1 MDYQIFVASAPGLE
15 DITAREV
22 TGLGLAQGGAM
33 RVLPGGVEFSG
44 DLETVYRAN
53 LLLRTASRVLVR
65 LSTFYATD
73 FSELRTK
80 ASRLPWNRYLHPG
93 QRGCK
98 QPVTVR
104 ATCHES
110 KLYHSDAVIERVLGA
125 IRDRLG
131 ATVTLDAANDEE
143 TDQPAQLVVVRLFKN
158 RCTVSV
164 DSSGALL
171 HQRGYR
177 LATAKA
183 PLRETLAAGLVLAS
197 GWDGR
202 APLLDPFCG
211 SGTIPIEAALW
222 ARNIAPGKA
231 RTFAFMAWPDF
242 APDVW
247 AATLAAAIAAERP
260 DAPPILA
267 SDRDAGAIRAA
278 EANAARAGVVDDID
292 FACQAVSAIAPP
304 PELGWIVTNPPYG
317 VRVSEN
323 KDLRNLYAQFG
334 NVLRAH
340 CPGWRVTFL
349 CSDLALIGQTRLPVE
364 TSRVWTNGG
373 LRVRVAQGIVGDRRG
388 DR

>member
-1 MDYQIFVASAPGLE
+1 MEYQIFVTSAPGLE
-15 DITAREV
+15 DITAREI
-22 TGLGLAQGGAM
+22 TGLDLARG
-33 RVLPGGVEFSG
+33 RVETLPGGVEFSG

-53 LLLRTASRVLVR
+53 LLLRTASRVLAR

-80 ASRLPWNRYLHPG
+80 ASRLPWERYLRPD
-93 QRGCK
+93 
-98 QPVTVR
+98 QPVSIR
-104 ATCHES
+104 ATCRES

-125 IRDRLG
+125 IGDRLG
-131 ATVTLDAANDEE
+131 ASVTLGATADEE
-143 TDQPAQLVVVRLFKN
+143 ADRPAQLAVVRLFKN

-164 DSSGALL
+164 DASGALL
-171 HQRGYR
+171 HRRGYR

-211 SGTIPIEAALW
+211 AGTIPIEATLW

-231 RTFAFMAWPDF
+231 RDFAFMAWPDF
-242 APDVW
+242 TPDVW
-247 AATLAAAIAAERP
+247 ESTLAAAIAAERP

-278 EANAARAGVVDDID
+278 EANAARAGVADDIA
-292 FACQAVSAIAPP
+292 FICQAVSAIAPP
-304 PELGWIVTNPPYG
+304 PGPGWIVANPPYG

-334 NVLRAH
+334 NVLRAQ

-349 CSDLALIGQTRLPVE
+349 CSSLPLIGQTRLPVE

-373 LRVRVAQGIVGDRRG
+373 LRVRVAQGIVTR
-388 DR
+388 

>member
-1 MDYQIFVASAPGLE
+1 MDYQLFITSAPGME

-22 TGLGLAQGGAM
+22 DELGLARDGAA
-33 RVLPGGVEFSG
+33 RSIPGGVEFSG

-80 ASRLPWNRYLHPG
+80 ASRLPWNRYLQPG

-98 QPVTVR
+98 QPITVR

-125 IRDRLG
+125 IGDRLG
-131 ATVTLDAANDEE
+131 VPVALDTATDEE
-143 TDQPAQLVVVRLFKN
+143 ADQPAQLVVVRLFKN

-171 HQRGYR
+171 HRRGYR

-202 APLLDPFCG
+202 VPLLDPFCG
-211 SGTIPIEAALW
+211 AGTILIEAALW

-231 RTFAFMAWPDF
+231 RNFAFMTWPDF

-247 AATLAAAIAAERP
+247 EATLAAAIAAERP
-260 DAPPILA
+260 AAPPILA

-278 EANAARAGVVDDID
+278 EANAARAGVADDIA
-292 FACQAVSAIAPP
+292 FTCQAVSAIAPP
-304 PELGWIVTNPPYG
+304 PEPGWVVTNPPYG

-340 CPGWRVTFL
+340 CPGWHVTFL
-349 CSDLALIGQTRLPVE
+349 CSDLTLVRQTRLAVE

-373 LRVRVAQGIVGDRRG
+373 LRVRVAQGLVGS
-388 DR
+388 

>member
-1 MDYQIFVASAPGLE
+1 MNYPVFVVSAPGME
-15 DITAREV
+15 DITAREIAE
-22 TGLGLAQGGAM
+22 LDLARGGTAQT
-33 RVLPGGVEFSG
+33 VPGGVEFSG

-53 LLLRTASRVLVR
+53 LLLRTASRVLAR

-80 ASRLPWNRYLHPG
+80 ASRLPWERYLRPG
-93 QRGCK
+93 Q
-98 QPVTVR
+98 PVSIR
-104 ATCHES
+104 ATCRES

-125 IRDRLG
+125 IKDRLS
-131 ATVTLDAANDEE
+131 ASVTLCAATDDAVADGGEA
-143 TDQPAQLVVVRLFKN
+143 DRPAQVVVVRLFKN

-171 HQRGYR
+171 HRRGYR

-202 APLLDPFCG
+202 TPLLDPFCG

-222 ARNIAPGKA
+222 TRNIAPGKA
-231 RTFAFMAWPDF
+231 RNFAFMAWPDF
-242 APDVW
+242 TPDVW
-247 AATLAAAIAAERP
+247 ESTLAAAIAAERP
-260 DAPPILA
+260 DAPLLLA

-278 EANAARAGVVDDID
+278 EANAARAGVINDIA
-292 FACQAVSAIAPP
+292 FTCRAVSAIAPP
-304 PELGWIVTNPPYG
+304 PEPGWVVTNLPYG
-317 VRVSEN
+317 VRVSKN

-334 NVLRAH
+334 NVLRAQ

-349 CSDLALIGQTRLPVE
+349 CSDLLLIGQTRLPVE
-364 TSRVWTNGG
+364 TTRVWTNGG
-373 LRVRVAQGIVGDRRG
+373 LRVRVAQGAVPR
-388 DR
+388 